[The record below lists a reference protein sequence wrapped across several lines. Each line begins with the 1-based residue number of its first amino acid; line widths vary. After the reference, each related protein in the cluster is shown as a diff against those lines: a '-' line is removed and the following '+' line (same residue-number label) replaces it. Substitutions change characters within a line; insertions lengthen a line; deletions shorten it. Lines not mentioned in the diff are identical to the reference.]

1 MFGVY
6 DTGPWLGIK
15 MRGNDFIGWIGAG
28 LQTYNLMVPTNRN
41 IWKTSQQSLSRY
53 HCNQVWR
60 HTCIFLSR
68 RTGKFKVVENG
79 IKHVEK
85 ESEEIKEWMKNV
97 SSNGEN
103 ITT

>member
-53 HCNQVWR
+53 HCN
-60 HTCIFLSR
+60 
-68 RTGKFKVVENG
+68 
-79 IKHVEK
+79 
-85 ESEEIKEWMKNV
+85 
-97 SSNGEN
+97 
-103 ITT
+103 